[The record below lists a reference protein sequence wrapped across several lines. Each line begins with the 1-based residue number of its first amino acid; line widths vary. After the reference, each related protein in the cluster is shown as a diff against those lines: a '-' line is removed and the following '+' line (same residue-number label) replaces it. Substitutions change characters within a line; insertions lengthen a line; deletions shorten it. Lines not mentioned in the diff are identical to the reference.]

1 MAAADDPMARMK
13 PYVAFIIKSVAVF
26 MAVTLLHVVGAL
38 DFIDNKLSDMRF
50 RLAQSEAT
58 DRLVV
63 VKIDAASL
71 DQVGVWPW
79 PRHLYADLLDRL
91 FAAGAEDVALDIDF
105 SSESVAAE
113 DARLAEALARYGS
126 RVILPVFKQRR
137 QTSDV
142 TLVHQAGDVNFIYT
156 QPLPRFRQG
165 ARLASLNIT
174 VDPDGVVRQ
183 MGIFDHWPGSVGYT
197 VLLPALLAGT
207 DRVDPFRI
215 DYGIRK
221 DSIPQLPFTN
231 VLQGNFDPAVV
242 RGNHVIVGA
251 SATELGDSKSV
262 PLVSAMPG
270 VFVEAL
276 ATDSLLQGRD
286 LQRASK
292 LLAALV
298 TLLIVFGAGWR
309 FRVWSWGIGLACTAA
324 IILGLEAVA
333 VVAQTQF
340 PVIVDTAPWIVATL
354 LTYCVGLTGRIEDQS
369 VRLLAQGLALRHQD
383 AFMRRVV
390 NNTFDGLLTIDG
402 MGTIRSFNP
411 AAQRIFDHSPE
422 EIIGQNFSALLTGT
436 AGFGDGSGATTALL
450 SAVGRSGSSR
460 GIMGRRRDGTAF
472 PMDLAVTEMQEGGAA
487 VYIAL
492 VRDIS
497 ARAAAES
504 MAAQAQQQLVDALDS
519 ISEAFVLYDAQD
531 RILLFNQK
539 FRELHG
545 PCANLITVGAR
556 FDDVARAVAAQGLI
570 PEAAGRIQEW
580 VRERVLQHVNPTGS
594 FDMELADGR
603 WQRIAE
609 RRTRDGGIVGTM
621 TEITEEKRREREL
634 RRARDGAELA
644 NRSKSEFLANMSHE
658 LRTPLNAIIGFSEL
672 MKNEVLG
679 TIAIP
684 AYAGYVRDIHD
695 SANHL
700 LNIINDILD
709 LSRIEAGKLKL
720 FETAVELGGAAQGTA
735 RLVSER
741 AADSGVRVT
750 TEVEKELPTLWG
762 DERLVKQILINLLA
776 NAVKF
781 TPRGGSVAVRAFKD
795 PDGKLGLSVVDTG
808 IGIAD
813 SDLARV
819 MEPFGQA
826 DGSLRRRY
834 EGTGLGLP
842 LVRSF
847 VELHG
852 ATFGLKSQVGSGTT
866 ATVLFPIERTML
878 RAAGQTE
885 DAPRRSEPSNVT
897 SLRSATAKRE

>member
-1 MAAADDPMARMK
+1 MARMK
-13 PYVAFIIKSVAVF
+13 PYVAFLVKSAAVF
-26 MAVTLLHVVGAL
+26 AVVTLLHVIGAL

-50 RLAQSEAT
+50 RVAQRDAT
-58 DRLVV
+58 GSVVV
-63 VKIDAASL
+63 VKIDAASVA
-71 DQVGVWPW
+71 QAGVWPW
-79 PRHLYADLLDRL
+79 KRSLHADLLDRL
-91 FAAGAEDVALDIDF
+91 FAAGAEDVAFDIDF
-105 SSESVAAE
+105 SSESIPAE
-113 DARLAEALARYGS
+113 DARLAEALSRYGS
-126 RVILPVFKQRR
+126 RVILPVFQQR
-137 QTSDV
+137 DV
-142 TLVHQAGDVNFIYT
+142 TLIYT
-156 QPLPRFRQG
+156 RPLARFRQG
-165 ARLASLNIT
+165 TRLASLNVSADSDSVVRRMRA
-174 VDPDGVVRQ
+174 VDPWQEG
-183 MGIFDHWPGSVGYT
+183 VGYI
-197 VLLPALLAGT
+197 LRLPAMLAGAARERL
-207 DRVDPFRI
+207 DLEAFHI

-221 DSIPQLPFTN
+221 DSIPQLSFTN
-231 VLQGNFDPAVV
+231 VLHGDFDPAVV

-251 SATELGDSKSV
+251 TAIELNDIMSV
-262 PLVSAMPG
+262 PVQSAMPG
-270 VFVEAL
+270 AFVEAL
-276 ATDSLLQGRD
+276 ATESLLQGRD
-286 LQRASK
+286 LQRAPK

-298 TLLIVFGAGWR
+298 TLLIVFGVGSR
-309 FRVWSWGIGLACTAA
+309 YRTWSWGVGLASTLA
-324 IILGLEAVA
+324 IIFGLEAVA
-333 VVAQTQF
+333 IVVQMRA

-411 AAQRIFDHSPE
+411 AAQRIFGNSPE

-436 AGFGDGSGATTALL
+436 AGFGDGAGAARALL
-450 SAVGRSGSSR
+450 TAVGRSGSSR

-497 ARAAAES
+497 ARAAAET
-504 MAAQAQQQLVDALDS
+504 MAAQAQQQLVDALES

-545 PCANLITVGAR
+545 PCANLINVGAR

-580 VRERVLQHVNPTGS
+580 ARERVLQHANPTGS

-603 WQRIAE
+603 WLRIAE

-720 FETAVELGGAAQGTA
+720 FETAVELGAAAQGTA
-735 RLVSER
+735 RLVTER
-741 AADSGVRVT
+741 AADSGVRVM
-750 TEVEKELPTLWG
+750 TEVEKDLPTLWG

-795 PDGKLGLSVVDTG
+795 PEGRLGLSVADTG

-852 ATFGLKSQVGSGTT
+852 ATFDLKSQIGSGTS

-878 RAAGQTE
+878 RAAGATD
-885 DAPRRSEPSNVT
+885 DAARRAESTNVT
-897 SLRSATAKRE
+897 SLRSAAFKRE

>member
-1 MAAADDPMARMK
+1 MARMK
-13 PYVAFIIKSVAVF
+13 PNIAFILKSFAVCL
-26 MAVTLLHVVGAL
+26 VVSLLHYAGLL

-50 RLAQSEAT
+50 SVAQRDASGS
-58 DRLVV
+58 VV
-63 VKIDAASL
+63 IVKIDANSL
-71 DQVGVWPW
+71 REVGVWPW
-79 PRHLYADLLDRL
+79 KRSLHADLLDRL

-105 SSESVAAE
+105 SSESIPAE
-113 DARLAEALARYGS
+113 DARLAEALNRYGS
-126 RVILPVFKQRR
+126 RVILPVFQQR
-137 QTSDV
+137 DV
-142 TLVHQAGDVNFIYT
+142 KLIHTR
-156 QPLPRFRQG
+156 PLPAFRQS
-165 ARLASLNIT
+165 ARLASLNVS
-174 VDPDGVVRQ
+174 VDEDGVVRQ
-183 MGIFDHWPGSVGYT
+183 MHTIDPWPEGVGYI
-197 VLLPALLAGT
+197 LRLPAMLAGAQ
-207 DRVDPFRI
+207 RERIDPTPFHI

-221 DSIPQLPFTN
+221 DSFPQLSFTN
-231 VLQGNFDPAVV
+231 VLQGDFDPAIV
-242 RGNHVIVGA
+242 RGKHVIVGA
-251 SATELGDSKSV
+251 TATELGDSKSV
-262 PLVSAMPG
+262 PILSAMPG

-286 LQRASK
+286 LQRAPIV
-292 LLAALV
+292 LAIIV
-298 TLLIVFGAGWR
+298 TLLIVFGAGSR
-309 FRVWSWGIGLACTAA
+309 FRTWSWGIGLAATLA
-324 IILGLEAVA
+324 IIFGLEAVA
-333 VVAQTQF
+333 VIVQTQV

-411 AAQRIFDHSPE
+411 AAQRIFGHSPE

-436 AGFGDGSGATTALL
+436 AGFGDGAGASTALL
-450 SAVGRSGSSR
+450 TAVGRSGSSR
-460 GIMGRRRDGTAF
+460 GIMGRRHDGTAF

-497 ARAAAES
+497 ARAAAET
-504 MAAQAQQQLVDALDS
+504 MAAQAQQQLVDALES
-519 ISEAFVLYDAQD
+519 ISEAFVLYDSQD

-539 FRELHG
+539 FRDLHG
-545 PCANLITVGAR
+545 PCANLIIVGAR

-580 VRERVLQHVNPTGS
+580 VRERVAQHVNPSGS
-594 FDMELADGR
+594 FDMELGDGR
-603 WQRIAE
+603 WIRIAE

-634 RRARDGAELA
+634 RRARDAAELA

-679 TIAIP
+679 TIGIP
-684 AYAGYVRDIHD
+684 AYTGYVRDIHD

-720 FETAVELGGAAQGTA
+720 FETGVDLGGAAQGTA
-735 RLVSER
+735 RLVTER

-795 PDGKLGLSVVDTG
+795 PEGRLALSVADTG
-808 IGIAD
+808 IGIAE

-852 ATFGLKSQVGSGTT
+852 ATFDLRSQVGSGTT
-866 ATVLFPIERTML
+866 AMVVFPIDRTML
-878 RAAGQTE
+878 RPAAPADGASARAE
-885 DAPRRSEPSNVT
+885 LSNVT
-897 SLRSATAKRE
+897 NLRSAAAKRE

>member
-1 MAAADDPMARMK
+1 MARMK
-13 PYVAFIIKSVAVF
+13 PYIAFIMKSFLVF
-26 MAVTLLHVVGAL
+26 VVVTGLHYGGAL
-38 DFIDNKLSDMRF
+38 DFIDNNLSDMRF
-50 RLAQSEAT
+50 RVAQSEAT
-58 DRLVV
+58 DRLVL

-79 PRHLYADLLDRL
+79 PRSLYADLLDRL

-105 SSESVAAE
+105 SSESVPGE
-113 DARLAEALARYGS
+113 DTRLAEALGKYGP

-142 TLVHQAGDVNFIYT
+142 NLVHQAGDANFIYT
-156 QPLPRFRQG
+156 QPLPQFRER

-174 VDPDGVVRQ
+174 VDTDGVVRQ
-183 MGIFDHWPGSVGYT
+183 MPIVDQWQENVGFI
-197 VLLPALLAGT
+197 VRLPVMLAGAE
-207 DRVDPFRI
+207 RERLDPFHI

-221 DSIPQLPFTN
+221 DSIPQLSFTN
-231 VLQGNFDPAVV
+231 VLHGNFDAAVV
-242 RGNHVIVGA
+242 RGNHVLVGA

-262 PLVSAMPG
+262 PILRALPG

-286 LQRASK
+286 LQRAPK
-292 LLAALV
+292 LLAAFV
-298 TLLIVFGAGWR
+298 TLLIVFGVGSR

-324 IILGLEAVA
+324 IIVGLEALA
-333 VVAQTQF
+333 IVAQMQF
-340 PVIVDTAPWIVATL
+340 PVIVDTAPWIIATL
-354 LTYCVGLTGRIEDQS
+354 VTYCVGLTGRIEDQS

-487 VYIAL
+487 VYISL

-545 PCANLITVGAR
+545 PCANLIVVGAR

-580 VRERVLQHVNPTGS
+580 VRERVLQHANPTGS
-594 FDMELADGR
+594 FDMELGDGR
-603 WQRIAE
+603 WLRVAE

-621 TEITEEKRREREL
+621 AEITEEKRREREL

-735 RLVSER
+735 RLVTER

-750 TEVEKELPTLWG
+750 TEIDKELPTLWG

-795 PDGKLGLSVVDTG
+795 SEGRLGLSVADTG

-852 ATFGLKSQVGSGTT
+852 AKFDLKSQIGSGTT
-866 ATVLFPIERTML
+866 ATVVFPLERTML
-878 RAAGQTE
+878 RAAGPTD
-885 DAPRRSEPSNVT
+885 DAARRSEPSNVM
-897 SLRSATAKRE
+897 SLRSAASKRE

>member
-1 MAAADDPMARMK
+1 MK
-13 PYVAFIIKSVAVF
+13 PYIAFIVKSILVF
-26 MAVTLLHVVGAL
+26 FVVTALHVVGWL

-50 RLAQSEAT
+50 WLVQSEAT
-58 DRLVV
+58 DRLALVT
-63 VKIDAASL
+63 IDAPSL

-79 PRHLYADLLDRL
+79 PRSLYADLLDRL

-105 SSESVAAE
+105 SSESVATE
-113 DARLAEALARYGS
+113 DARLAEALGKYGP

-137 QTSDV
+137 QSSDV
-142 TLVHQAGDVNFIYT
+142 NLVHQAGDVNFIYT

-197 VLLPALLAGT
+197 VLLPAVLAGT
-207 DRVDPFRI
+207 ERVDPFRI

-221 DSIPQLPFTN
+221 DSIPQLSFMN
-231 VLQGNFDPAVV
+231 VLHGNFDPAVV

-251 SATELGDSKSV
+251 TATELGDSKSV
-262 PLVSAMPG
+262 PLLSAMPG

-286 LQRASK
+286 LQRAPKS
-292 LLAALV
+292 LVALV
-298 TLLIVFGAGWR
+298 TLLIVFGAGSR
-309 FRVWSWGIGLACTAA
+309 FRVWSWGVGLACTAA
-324 IILGLEAVA
+324 IIFSLEALAIV
-333 VVAQTQF
+333 TQMQL
-340 PVIVDTAPWIVATL
+340 PVIVDTAPWIIATL
-354 LTYCVGLTGRIEDQS
+354 VAYCVGLTGRIEDQS

-487 VYIAL
+487 VYISL

-504 MAAQAQQQLVDALDS
+504 MAAQAQQQLVDALES

-545 PCANLITVGAR
+545 PCANLIVVGAR

-580 VRERVLQHVNPTGS
+580 VRERVLQHANPTGS
-594 FDMELADGR
+594 FDMELGDGR
-603 WQRIAE
+603 WLRVAE

-621 TEITEEKRREREL
+621 AEITEEKRREREL

-720 FETAVELGGAAQGTA
+720 FETAVDLGGAAQGTA
-735 RLVSER
+735 RLVTER

-750 TEVEKELPTLWG
+750 TEIEKDLPTLWG

-795 PDGKLGLSVVDTG
+795 PEGRLSLSVADTG
-808 IGIAD
+808 IGIAE

-852 ATFGLKSQVGSGTT
+852 AKFDLKSQVGSGTT
-866 ATVLFPIERTML
+866 ATVLFPVERTML
-878 RAAGQTE
+878 GTAATD
-885 DAPRRSEPSNVT
+885 DASRRVESSNVM
-897 SLRSATAKRE
+897 SLRSAAFKRE

>member
-1 MAAADDPMARMK
+1 MARMK
-13 PYVAFIIKSVAVF
+13 PHIAFIVKSIAVCLV
-26 MAVTLLHVVGAL
+26 VTALHVAGWL

-50 RLAQSEAT
+50 RVAQSDAT
-58 DRLVV
+58 GSLVL
-63 VKIDAASL
+63 VKIDAPSL

-79 PRHLYADLLDRL
+79 PRSLYADLLDRL

-105 SSESVAAE
+105 SSESVPAE
-113 DARLAEALARYGS
+113 DAKLAEALARYGP

-137 QTSDV
+137 QTSD
-142 TLVHQAGDVNFIYT
+142 TKLLHQAGDVHFIYT

-183 MGIFDHWPGSVGYT
+183 MQMVDQWEESVGYI
-197 VLLPALLAGT
+197 VRLPAMLAGAE
-207 DRVDPFRI
+207 RERLDPFHI

-221 DSIPQLPFTN
+221 DSIPQISFTS
-231 VLQGNFDPAVV
+231 VLHNSFDPAVV

-251 SATELGDSKSV
+251 TATELGDSKSV
-262 PLVSAMPG
+262 PILSAMPG

-286 LQRASK
+286 LQRAPK

-298 TLLIVFGAGWR
+298 TLLIVFGVGSR
-309 FRVWSWGIGLACTAA
+309 YRTWSWGIGLVSTLA
-324 IILGLEAVA
+324 IIFSLEAVA
-333 VVAQTQF
+333 IIVQIQA
-340 PVIVDTAPWIVATL
+340 PIIVDTAPWIVATL

-411 AAQRIFDHSPE
+411 AAQRIFGHSPE

-436 AGFGDGSGATTALL
+436 AGFGDGAGASTALL
-450 SAVGRSGSSR
+450 TAVGRSGSSR

-504 MAAQAQQQLVDALDS
+504 MAAQAQQQLVDALES
-519 ISEAFVLYDAQD
+519 ISEAFVLYDGQD

-545 PCANLITVGAR
+545 PCANLIVVGAR

-580 VRERVLQHVNPTGS
+580 VRERVAQHSNPTGS
-594 FDMELADGR
+594 FDMELGDGR
-603 WQRIAE
+603 WIRIAE

-634 RRARDGAELA
+634 RRARDAAELA

-679 TIAIP
+679 TIGIP
-684 AYAGYVRDIHD
+684 AYTGYVRDIHD

-720 FETAVELGGAAQGTA
+720 FETGVDLGSAAQATA
-735 RLVSER
+735 RLVTER

-795 PDGKLGLSVVDTG
+795 QEGRLGLSVADTG
-808 IGIAD
+808 IGIAE

-847 VELHG
+847 VELHS
-852 ATFGLKSQVGSGTT
+852 ATFDLKSQVGSGTT
-866 ATVLFPIERTML
+866 AIVLFPIERTML
-878 RAAGQTE
+878 RPAAPADE
-885 DAPRRSEPSNVT
+885 AARRAESSNVT
-897 SLRSATAKRE
+897 SLRSASSSKRE

>member
-1 MAAADDPMARMK
+1 MARMK
-13 PYVAFIIKSVAVF
+13 PHIAFIIKSVAVCLV
-26 MAVTLLHVVGAL
+26 VTALHVAGGL

-50 RLAQSEAT
+50 RLAQSDAT
-58 DRLVV
+58 GDLVL

-71 DQVGVWPW
+71 DQIGVWPW
-79 PRHLYADLLDRL
+79 PRSLYADLLDRL

-113 DARLAEALARYGS
+113 DARLAEALGRYGP

-137 QTSDV
+137 QTSDAK
-142 TLVHQAGDVNFIYT
+142 LVHQAGDVNFIYT

-183 MGIFDHWPGSVGYT
+183 MHMVDQWQESVGYI
-197 VLLPALLAGT
+197 VRLPAMLAGAE
-207 DRVDPFRI
+207 RERLDPFHI

-221 DSIPQLPFTN
+221 DSIPQLSFTN
-231 VLQGNFDPAVV
+231 VLHDNFDPAVV

-262 PLVSAMPG
+262 PILSAMPG

-286 LQRASK
+286 LQRAPK

-298 TLLIVFGAGWR
+298 TLLIVFGVGSR
-309 FRVWSWGIGLACTAA
+309 YRTWSWGVGLGSTLA
-324 IILGLEAVA
+324 IIFGLEAVA
-333 VVAQTQF
+333 IVVQIQA
-340 PVIVDTAPWIVATL
+340 PVIVDTAPWIIATL

-411 AAQRIFDHSPE
+411 AAQRIFGHSPE

-436 AGFGDGSGATTALL
+436 AGFGDGSGASTALL
-450 SAVGRSGSSR
+450 TAVGRSGSSR

-504 MAAQAQQQLVDALDS
+504 MAAQAQQQLVDALES

-545 PCANLITVGAR
+545 PCANLINVGAR

-580 VRERVLQHVNPTGS
+580 VRERVSQHSNPTES
-594 FDMELADGR
+594 FDMELGDGR
-603 WQRIAE
+603 WLRIAE

-634 RRARDGAELA
+634 RRARDAAELA

-679 TIAIP
+679 TIGIP
-684 AYAGYVRDIHD
+684 AYTGYVRDIHD

-720 FETAVELGGAAQGTA
+720 FETGVDLGSAAQATA
-735 RLVSER
+735 RLVTER

-781 TPRGGSVAVRAFKD
+781 TPRGGSVGVRSFKD
-795 PDGKLGLSVVDTG
+795 QEGRLGLSVTDTG
-808 IGIAD
+808 IGIAE

-852 ATFGLKSQVGSGTT
+852 AAFELKSQVGSGTT
-866 ATVLFPIERTML
+866 AIVTFPVERTML
-878 RAAGQTE
+878 RPAASAD
-885 DAPRRSEPSNVT
+885 DASRRTEPSNVT
-897 SLRSATAKRE
+897 SLRSAAAKRE

>member
-1 MAAADDPMARMK
+1 MARMK
-13 PYVAFIIKSVAVF
+13 PNLTFILKSIAVF
-26 MAVTLLHVVGAL
+26 AVVTALHVTGWL
-38 DFIDNKLSDMRF
+38 DFFDSRLSDMRF
-50 RLAQSEAT
+50 RVAQSEAT
-58 DRLVV
+58 GQVV
-63 VKIDAASL
+63 VVRIDPSSL
-71 DQVGVWPW
+71 AQVPVWPW
-79 PRHLYADLLDRL
+79 KRSLYADLLDRL
-91 FAAGAEDVALDIDF
+91 FDAGAEDVALDIDF
-105 SSESVAAE
+105 SSEQTPAE
-113 DARLAEALARYGS
+113 DARLADALSRYGS
-126 RVILPVFKQRR
+126 RVMLPVFQQRE
-137 QTSDV
+137 V
-142 TLVHQAGDVNFIYT
+142 NLVVYT
-156 QPLPRFRQG
+156 RPLPRFRQG
-165 ARLASLNIT
+165 ARLVSLNL
-174 VDPDGVVRQ
+174 VADSDGVVRR
-183 MGIFDHWPGSVGYT
+183 MTAVDPWPEGDGYI
-197 VLLPALLAGT
+197 LRLPAMLAGAPPT
-207 DRVDPFRI
+207 HVDYRI
-215 DYGIRK
+215 DYGIRR
-221 DSIPQLPFTN
+221 DSIPQLSFMN
-231 VLQGNFDPAVV
+231 VLHGDFDPAVV
-242 RGNHVIVGA
+242 RGKHVIVGGTA
-251 SATELGDSKSV
+251 IELKDIMPV
-262 PLVSAMPG
+262 PIASAMPG
-270 VFVEAL
+270 VFVQTL
-276 ATDSLLQGRD
+276 ATESLLQGRD
-286 LQRASK
+286 LQRASP
-292 LLAALV
+292 LLAAMV
-298 TLLIVFGAGWR
+298 TLLIVFGIGSR
-309 FRVWSWGIGLACTAA
+309 FRVWSWGVGLAATLA
-324 IILGLEAVA
+324 IIFGLEAVA
-333 VVAQTQF
+333 IAVQMHA
-340 PVIVDTAPWIVATL
+340 PLILDTAPWIVAIL
-354 LTYCVGLTGRIEDQS
+354 LTYCISLTGRIEDQS

-411 AAQRIFDHSPE
+411 AAQRIFGHAPE
-422 EIIGQNFSALLTGT
+422 EIIGHNFSALLTGT
-436 AGFGDGSGATTALL
+436 AGFGDGASASTALL
-450 SAVGRSGSSR
+450 TAVGRSGSSR

-504 MAAQAQQQLVDALDS
+504 MAAQAQQQLVDALES

-545 PCANLITVGAR
+545 PCANLIVVGAR

-580 VRERVLQHVNPTGS
+580 VRERVSQHSNPLGS
-594 FDMELADGR
+594 FDMELGDGR
-603 WQRIAE
+603 WIRIAE

-634 RRARDGAELA
+634 RRARDAAELA

-679 TIAIP
+679 TIGIP
-684 AYAGYVRDIHD
+684 AYTGYVRDIHD

-720 FETAVELGGAAQGTA
+720 FETGVDLGSAAQATA
-735 RLVSER
+735 RLVTER

-750 TEVEKELPTLWG
+750 TEVEKDLPTLWG

-781 TPRGGSVAVRAFKD
+781 TPRGGSVAVRSFKD
-795 PDGKLGLSVVDTG
+795 QDGRLGLSVADTG
-808 IGIAD
+808 IGIAE

-819 MEPFGQA
+819 MAPFGQA

-852 ATFGLKSQVGSGTT
+852 AAFELKSQVGSGTT
-866 ATVLFPIERTML
+866 ATVMFPIERTML
-878 RAAGQTE
+878 RPSAPVD
-885 DAPRRSEPSNVT
+885 DASRRAEATNVT
-897 SLRSATAKRE
+897 SLRSATFKRE